1 MRSRGSAA
9 ASILCLMLAPA
20 CAGPRPTPVPSDSPR
35 PSAWW
40 LGALPDGEQK
50 RQFILDCTGC
60 HQFDEANVRHEGAP
74 RTREQWIEDTRRML
88 AYAGARSGFPVI
100 SAHRDPERT
109 AEWLVSALSKERS
122 ANEAG
127 GVVTPAADAERFEIR
142 EFDLPLPADLPHDVA
157 LEAGGAAV
165 VTGMFSHA
173 LHRIDPGSTRMDS
186 IPIPVPMANPRAIEI
201 DSAGRW
207 WVLLGNPKKI
217 ARFDPE
223 RRDWATWDIG
233 LYPHSIA
240 VTPDGKS
247 VWFNGHFTRDPEEIG
262 RLDVESGRVE
272 RFSLPAHPALA
283 DSGGPVPYELRLAPD
298 GSVWMSELQGNRMLR
313 FDPATKETRVHTMP
327 VSWSGPRRFD
337 IDARGY
343 LWIPAYS
350 GGALWKLDPRTGAFR
365 EYRLPVKDALP
376 YVARVSPRDGKVW
389 IGAAAVD
396 AVFAFDPGRERF
408 AAYPLPTRGVTVRH
422 MAFHRATGDLWIAY
436 GASPAR
442 HPARVA
448 RLSRAG

>member
-1 MRSRGSAA
+1 
-9 ASILCLMLAPA
+9 
-20 CAGPRPTPVPSDSPR
+20 
-35 PSAWW
+35 
-40 LGALPDGEQK
+40 
-50 RQFILDCTGC
+50 
-60 HQFDEANVRHEGAP
+60 
-74 RTREQWIEDTRRML
+74 
-88 AYAGARSGFPVI
+88 
-100 SAHRDPERT
+100 
-109 AEWLVSALSKERS
+109 
-122 ANEAG
+122 
-127 GVVTPAADAERFEIR
+127 
-142 EFDLPLPADLPHDVA
+142 
-157 LEAGGAAV
+157 
-165 VTGMFSHA
+165 
-173 LHRIDPGSTRMDS
+173 
-186 IPIPVPMANPRAIEI
+186 
-201 DSAGRW
+201 
-207 WVLLGNPKKI
+207 
-217 ARFDPE
+217 
-223 RRDWATWDIG
+223 
-233 LYPHSIA
+233 
-240 VTPDGKS
+240 
-247 VWFNGHFTRDPEEIG
+247 
-262 RLDVESGRVE
+262 
-272 RFSLPAHPALA
+272 
-283 DSGGPVPYELRLAPD
+283 
-298 GSVWMSELQGNRMLR
+298 
-313 FDPATKETRVHTMP
+313 